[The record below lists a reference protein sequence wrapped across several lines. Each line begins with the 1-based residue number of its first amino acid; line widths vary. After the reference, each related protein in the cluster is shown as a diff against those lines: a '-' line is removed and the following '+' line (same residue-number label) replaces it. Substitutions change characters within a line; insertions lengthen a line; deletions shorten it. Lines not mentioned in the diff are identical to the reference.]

1 MDSQVE
7 RELRLALAARAAD
20 LPPDAISRLLAAEY
34 RPRSG
39 RGRPALAAGVVAL
52 LAALVVAVSLVGLGT
67 EAPRAFAGWSAT
79 PTVATGDQARR
90 AEEACR
96 PGLPSSRAIERARE
110 TAAGRH
116 ESWPVGDI
124 PAGAWHAALID
135 TRGPYTVVLF
145 VGPHGS
151 AELTCLSG
159 REPVRASMSGSSS
172 TATPPPVPAG
182 HVTTV
187 SSGSRTTRPD
197 EGSQHFSELVG
208 RTGPGVTSVVVRLH
222 DGTRVQATVA
232 NGWFVAWWPG
242 TQRGTAN
249 EVTTARGAVIPPA
262 SPVELAG

>member
-1 MDSQVE
+1 MDTQVE
-7 RELRLALAARAAD
+7 RELRLALAARAAE
-20 LPPDAISRLLAAEY
+20 LPSDASSRLLAADY

-52 LAALVVAVSLVGLGT
+52 LAAVVVAVSLVGLGT
-67 EAPRAFAGWSAT
+67 QAPRAFAGWSAT

-96 PGLPSSRAIERARE
+96 PALPTSRAIERAQE

-116 ESWPVGDI
+116 EPWPIPHI
-124 PAGAWHAALID
+124 PAGGWRTTLID

-145 VGPHGS
+145 VASHGA

-159 REPVRASMSGSSS
+159 REGGSLSGSSS
-172 TATPPPVPAG
+172 THTPPPVPVG
-182 HVTTV
+182 HIAVV

-197 EGSQHFSELVG
+197 EGSEHFSQLAG
-208 RTGPGVTSVVVRLH
+208 RTGPGVTSVVVRLD
-222 DGTRVQATVA
+222 DGTRVRATVA

-242 TQRGTAN
+242 TQKGTAN
-249 EVTTARGAVIPPA
+249 EVTTAKGTVIQPA
-262 SPVELAG
+262 TPTELAG